1 MPSGQGRALI
11 VVSTAPSVFTQR
23 RESRDTYADDL
34 NAGLHYFLGRG
45 FECKVLE
52 SPVNDKQLGRV
63 INEFILDTSDHKAE
77 GPKGD
82 EGPKS
87 AEGLS
92 SDSKGSK
99 SLRVV
104 VLMGDFDVTGAIQLD
119 GPTPEATE
127 SSPGS
132 ESQTIVNAFNSTTG
146 YSRFSPIRLF
156 QSWAKKN
163 GGGSALVVIA
173 CGLHSAMWVD
183 CATNA
188 EDPSIAVQASQGQV
202 ARIENAAAAGADVN
216 AVNSAAAGAAIDTS
230 VETPRGLFLRQFIE
244 YIETG
249 KDLTVSNVVR
259 PIGISGG
266 QTCRFISRESLSIL

>member
-34 NAGLHYFLGRG
+34 NSGLHYFLGRG

-63 INEFILDTSDHKAE
+63 INEFILDT
-77 GPKGD
+77 G
-82 EGPKS
+82 
-87 AEGLS
+87 
-92 SDSKGSK
+92 DSKGDSK
-99 SLRVV
+99 SAQGPKDTAGPKITKDTKLRRPSGLRVV

-119 GPTPEATE
+119 GPTATE
-127 SSPGS
+127 SSPEPQATAVHS
-132 ESQTIVNAFNSTTG
+132 FNSTTG

-156 QSWAKKN
+156 QFWAKKS
-163 GGGSALVVIA
+163 GDGSTLVVIA

-230 VETPRGLFLRQFIE
+230 VENPRGLFLRQFIE

-266 QTCRFISRESLSIL
+266 QSCRFIPRESLSIL